1 MSQLKLELM
10 QQCSVSIFFSLVPIL
25 TPKDNNLV
33 VHHLLI
39 IWLAKLKLLHFVNN
53 IIKIYT
59 DRNKIFH
66 MMPYLY
72 QLNYILQYDQIC
84 VVSCLLVLMISGVKM
99 PRKVVVF
106 YEWEE
111 HDVVINASIV
121 NCGIM

>member
-1 MSQLKLELM
+1 
-10 QQCSVSIFFSLVPIL
+10 
-25 TPKDNNLV
+25 
-33 VHHLLI
+33 
-39 IWLAKLKLLHFVNN
+39 
-53 IIKIYT
+53 
-59 DRNKIFH
+59 

-121 NCGIM
+121 NCGIMWNKLWKC